1 MTETNHLTLT
11 INGEACTLSAPTDAT
26 LLTVVREHL
35 HLTGTKRGCNHG
47 VCGACAMRV
56 DGQEVRSCLML
67 AAEVGDRAVTTI
79 EGVANEGGL
88 SRVQQTLIDSG
99 AIQCGFCTP
108 GFVIGLTSLF
118 ENDTAP
124 TKDEIR
130 AALSGHLCRCSGYIK
145 IIEAA
150 ETLAGDT
157 ND

>member
-11 INGEACTLSAPTDAT
+11 INGEACTLSAPTSAT

-47 VCGACAMRV
+47 VCGACAMLV

-118 ENDTAP
+118 ENAPAP

>member
-11 INGEACTLSAPTDAT
+11 INGEACTLSAPTSAT

-47 VCGACAMRV
+47 VCGACAMLV

-79 EGVANEGGL
+79 EGVASEGGL

-118 ENDTAP
+118 ENHPAP

-150 ETLAGDT
+150 ETLAGGT

>member
-1 MTETNHLTLT
+1 MTEKNHLQLT
-11 INGEACTLSAPTDAT
+11 INGEACTLSAPTGAT

-35 HLTGTKRGCNHG
+35 HLTGTKRGCDHG
-47 VCGACAMRV
+47 VCGACAMLV

-67 AAEVGDRAVTTI
+67 AVEVGDRAVTTI
-79 EGVANEGGL
+79 EGVASEGGL

-118 ENDTAP
+118 ENHPAP

-150 ETLAGDT
+150 ETLAGGT